1 MIVAVRCN
9 MPSFR
14 AVEFDQGFNVVLA
27 DRTKESISTDS
38 RNGLGKTTLIEIIH
52 FCLGSHTRGNQGLV
66 ATHLKGW
73 SFSLEMRIDGREFIV
88 IPFQSEEAA

>member
-88 IPFQSEEAA
+88 TRSIE